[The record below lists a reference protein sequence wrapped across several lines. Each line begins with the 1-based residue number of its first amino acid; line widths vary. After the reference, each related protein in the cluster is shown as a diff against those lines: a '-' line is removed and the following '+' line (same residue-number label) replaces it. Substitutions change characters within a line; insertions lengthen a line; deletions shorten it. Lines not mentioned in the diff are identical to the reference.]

1 MDKNKDVSKSQHY
14 VQQSY
19 QEGFFEDGKTN
30 FWIFDKN
37 LLVRPNGE
45 IENNSIIER
54 GTRVCFEGDFFYFSD
69 YYKEKDFLEKNF
81 FGPIDSIGAEALNYM
96 LSKNK
101 NILPNDKVGM
111 SFLKYISA
119 QKFRTPKGLELI
131 KRSVTGSLSR
141 ENLLEILQQA
151 HENMTIT
158 LAESVIEILD
168 ASSCKTKFIVS
179 DAPVVE
185 WNNYASQADVDL
197 YLLKGTRVIFPI
209 SKNYCLI
216 STPREFADGKLSKR
230 DYLEPRTNARKYGT
244 TIFDIRKLQNSR
256 SINDGEVCV
265 INKLIKENAVR
276 YVAGGKKDY
285 LFPSGDLPDIESVL
299 KPREFK
305 KSAGI
310 AREINGK
317 VVGVDEYGRP
327 LEGKDLESMTN
338 FFKWV
343 KNKMNL

>member
-1 MDKNKDVSKSQHY
+1 MNKNKDVSKSQHY

-54 GTRVCFEGDFFYFSD
+54 GTRVCFEGDFFYSSD
-69 YYKEKDFLEKNF
+69 YYKEKDYLEKEF
-81 FGPIDSIGAEALNYM
+81 FGPIDAVGAVALKYM
-96 LSKNK
+96 LSEDKHV
-101 NILPNDKVGM
+101 LPNKEVGI
-111 SFLKYISA
+111 SLLKYISA

-131 KRSVTGSLSR
+131 KKPVPVSMTR
-141 ENLLEILQQA
+141 ENLLEKLQQV

-185 WNNYASQADVDL
+185 WNHYASQSDVDL

-216 STPREFADGKLSKR
+216 FTPREFADGKLSKR
-230 DYLEPRTNARKYGT
+230 DHLELRTNARKYGT

-265 INKLIKENAVR
+265 INKLIKGNALR

-285 LFPSGDLPDIESVL
+285 LFPSGDLPDTESVL

-317 VVGVDEYGRP
+317 VIGVDEYGRP
-327 LEGKDLESMTN
+327 LEGKELESMTN

-343 KNKMNL
+343 KNKKTK